1 MSEEEKTET
10 AEEQVVE
17 EQPQEE
23 APKENPLYK
32 TLFDVAEEATEEVEQ
47 AEEEDRGNVINLN
60 EAVNSLD
67 VSDDAEEEPVQE
79 AVQED
84 KDKEPEKAEPKKKK
98 LRKIVDP
105 DIPEDV
111 AKQPAFQP
119 NIEEDAPLID
129 TEEQEFI
136 DTLIPEEKVM
146 YEKILYADKKLGGEY
161 KGKSKKFKTF
171 LKKSK
176 DYLDKK
182 MAEDEFYDPS
192 TDDQYKEFLQKNRPE
207 FSRADEDKVY
217 REMILEEAD
226 KRTAKRTESRVQQL
240 EQQLKKYEV
249 APKVNQAKANF
260 RKVAQETV
268 IPEEYRKALSG
279 GDEAIQKFAQDNPF
293 EYQILE
299 NFTQQLLTY
308 SDALTDIFLDPTTK
322 LDLENN
328 QIHKDLNNWLQKEQE
343 NFIQSGQTEQDGKV
357 FMRRERFYQ
366 LPEDKRSQYYTWSD
380 NDLLK
385 ILAIRY
391 QDLVANALNEQR
403 SQLEK
408 AGYTRSDA
416 QPAQQQAPVK
426 AKAPAPKPPTVAA
439 TPRQGTTVEPK
450 SQPKNPNNAL
460 LGALGL

>member
-1 MSEEEKTET
+1 MSEEKTE
-10 AEEQVVE
+10 EVVE
-17 EQPQEE
+17 EKPQEE
-23 APKENPLYK
+23 TPKENPLYK

-47 AEEEDRGNVINLN
+47 EEERQGEVINLN

-67 VSDDAEEEPVQE
+67 LSEPQEEEQKEEEPKEEAKQE
-79 AVQED
+79 
-84 KDKEPEKAEPKKKK
+84 EPEKAEPKKKK
-98 LRKIVDP
+98 LRKVVDP

-111 AKQPAFQP
+111 AKQPAFRQQVDT
-119 NIEEDAPLID
+119 EEPLID

-136 DTLIPEEKVM
+136 DTLIPEEKVV
-146 YEKILYADKKLGGEY
+146 YEKILYADKKLGGEH
-161 KGKSKKFKTF
+161 KGKSKKFKAF

-182 MAEDEFYDPS
+182 MAEDDFYDPS

-226 KRTAKRTESRVQQL
+226 KRTVKRTNERVEEL
-240 EQQLKKYEV
+240 EAKLQRQEV
-249 APKVNQAKANF
+249 QPRVNQAKANF
-260 RKVAQETV
+260 RRVAQETV
-268 IPEEYRKALSG
+268 IPEEFRKTLSG
-279 GDEAIQKFAQDNPF
+279 GDEAIQQFAKENPF

-308 SDALTDIFLDPTTK
+308 SDALTDIFLDPTTR

-343 NFIQSGQTEQDGKV
+343 SFIQSGQTEQEGKM
-357 FMRRERFYQ
+357 FMRRERYYQ
-366 LPEDKRSQYYTWSD
+366 MPEDKRSQYYTWSD

-391 QDLVANALNEQR
+391 QDLVNNALTHQR
-403 SQLEK
+403 TQLEK
-408 AGYTRSDA
+408 AGYTKSDA
-416 QPAQQQAPVK
+416 QPVQQQAPVQTK
-426 AKAPAPKPPTVAA
+426 EPAPKPPSVAT
-439 TPRQGTTVEPK
+439 TPRQGTTVDPKPQPK
-450 SQPKNPNNAL
+450 STNNAL

>member
-1 MSEEEKTET
+1 MSEETNKPSDD
-10 AEEQVVE
+10 EQK
-17 EQPQEE
+17 PQEE

-47 AEEEDRGNVINLN
+47 EEEDRGQVINLN
-60 EAVNSLD
+60 EAVSSLD
-67 VSDDAEEEPVQE
+67 MSEPEPEPEVEKEEPKEE
-79 AVQED
+79 A
-84 KDKEPEKAEPKKKK
+84 KEPEKAEPKKKK
-98 LRKIVDP
+98 LRKVVDP
-105 DIPEDV
+105 DIPEAV
-111 AKQPAFQP
+111 AKQPAFNQ
-119 NIEEDAPLID
+119 NVEVDPLD
-129 TEEQEFI
+129 DPDEKEFME
-136 DTLIPEEKVM
+136 TLIPEEKVV

-161 KGKSKKFKTF
+161 KGKSEKFKTF

-182 MAEDEFYDPS
+182 MAEDEFYDPAADES
-192 TDDQYKEFLQKNRPE
+192 YREFMHKNRPE
-207 FSRADEDKVY
+207 FTRADEDKVY

-240 EQQLKKYEV
+240 EQQLQKYEV

-268 IPEEYRKALSG
+268 IPEEYRKTLSG
-279 GDEAIQKFAQDNPF
+279 GDEAIQKFAEENPF

-308 SDALTDIFLDPTTK
+308 SDALTDIFLDPTTR

-343 NFIQSGQTEQDGKV
+343 NFIQSGQTEQDGKL

-385 ILAIRY
+385 ILALRY
-391 QDLVANALNEQR
+391 QDLVANALHAQK

-408 AGYTRSDA
+408 AGYTRANA
-416 QPAQQQAPVK
+416 QPVQQEAPVQ
-426 AKAPAPKPPTVAA
+426 AQAPAPKPPTVAT
-439 TPRQGTTVEPK
+439 TPRQGTTVDPKPQPK
-450 SQPKNPNNAL
+450 SPNNAL